1 MRDLD
6 ILNVSR
12 STGKASFGLGEG
24 YVTGIRLLA
33 QRVIVILLTNYN
45 ETLRQSEG
53 TSFVSNM
60 RSGQISLAYV
70 GLLMTSAMAS
80 TIEILSGSADD
91 NATDEERIADLRI
104 QNIELDGDRI
114 LFDLYVSNKAG
125 ESTTISS
132 NT

>member
-45 ETLRQSEG
+45 ETLRQNEG

-80 TIEILSGSADD
+80 TIEVLSGSVDD

>member
-80 TIEILSGSADD
+80 TIEILSGSVDD